1 MKGCN
6 ISPIGGYIVYTMY
19 KPKTEKERILHRFK
33 ISMGHMKKVIAM
45 VESGAYCIDII
56 HQSKAVQK
64 GLRETDHVILENHLN
79 TCAAKAIREG
89 REKKAIEEIMAIIKK
104 T

>member
-1 MKGCN
+1 
-6 ISPIGGYIVYTMY
+6 MY
-19 KPKTEKERILHRFK
+19 KPKTEKERILHRYK
-33 ISMGHMKKVIAM
+33 ISLGHLKKVITM
-45 VESGAYCIDII
+45 IEGGEYCIDII

-64 GLRETDHVILENHLN
+64 ALRDTDQIILENHLN

-89 REKKAIEEIMAIIKK
+89 KEKKAIAEIMSIIKK

>member
-1 MKGCN
+1 
-6 ISPIGGYIVYTMY
+6 MY

-33 ISMGHMKKVIAM
+33 ISLGHLKKTIAM
-45 VESGAYCIDII
+45 LESGAYCVDVI

-64 GLRETDHVILENHLN
+64 ALREADQIILENHLT

-89 REKKAIEEIMAIIKK
+89 REKKAIEEIMSIIKK
-104 T
+104 A

>member
-1 MKGCN
+1 
-6 ISPIGGYIVYTMY
+6 MY

-33 ISMGHMKKVIAM
+33 ISLGHMKKVIAM
-45 VESGAYCIDII
+45 VEEGKYCVDVI

-64 GLRETDHVILENHLN
+64 ALKETDNLILENHLN

-89 REKKAIEEIMAIIKK
+89 KEKKAVEEIMGIIKK